1 MGKLKIAAIVMFVA
15 VLSGATAAGAPGPGG
30 APESW
35 QKEFEEI
42 CSQTQD
48 AMAFTPRQLQS
59 LVHRCDA
66 LAPQIEKLDDVRK
79 RVYLPRLRQCR
90 GVFTYVLQSKSD
102 ESAPSPSKPGAP
114 LAEPRAKQGK

>member
-1 MGKLKIAAIVMFVA
+1 MRKLRIIVLVIFIGMIS
-15 VLSGATAAGAPGPGG
+15 LSGARAAGNDAPD
-30 APESW
+30 AW

-48 AMAFTPRQLQS
+48 AMTFTPNQLQS

-79 RVYLPRLRQCR
+79 RVYLSRLRQCR
-90 GVFTYVLQSKSD
+90 GVFTYVLESKND
-102 ESAPSPSKPGAP
+102 TK
-114 LAEPRAKQGK
+114 K